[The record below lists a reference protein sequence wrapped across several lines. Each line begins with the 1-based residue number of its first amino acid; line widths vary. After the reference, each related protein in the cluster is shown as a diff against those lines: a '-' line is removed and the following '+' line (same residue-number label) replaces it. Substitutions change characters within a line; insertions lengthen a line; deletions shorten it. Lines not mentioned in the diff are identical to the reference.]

1 MISGLVA
8 KRSTYAGLFLI
19 TLTTLMHELLLTRI
33 FSVTM
38 WYHFA
43 FVAISVAM
51 FGMTV
56 GALIVYLMPDRYA
69 GDKISSK
76 MAGNSVLFGFSMVF
90 SLLMHLVIPFAPDT
104 SLLGLCSVG
113 LTYAVIGVPFV
124 FSGIVVC
131 LALTKFPS
139 QVSRLY
145 AVDLA
150 GAAVGCVLF
159 IYLLDAIDAPSAT
172 LFIALTATI
181 GGLCFAIASGRPV
194 LRSSIAASGVLALA
208 AIPALHFS
216 SQGKPFFRAIYAT
229 KGKSEAGITLYE
241 KWNSFSRI
249 RVFEQA
255 GHQPFGWGMS
265 RKLPRGYRVNQLG
278 MNIDAN
284 AATILT
290 EFGGDLNQL
299 QHLRY
304 DVTNIAHY
312 IRQDAKIFV
321 VGVGGGRD
329 VLSALTFGQSSIVG
343 VEINED
349 IIYAVN
355 QRFGDFTGHLDQRP
369 NVTFINDDARSYIA
383 RQDERYDII
392 QLSLIDTWAATA
404 AGAFIFSENFLYT
417 VEAWKLFLERLNP
430 EGIVT
435 VSRWYSPFR
444 GEIHR
449 LTALAAAALARIGVE
464 SPRGHIMLV
473 KAKNVGTI
481 LLSPD
486 PFSPEDVHRIE
497 EVSGKMGFEV
507 VLTPKHTAHKL
518 LGKLAAGQDLERITS
533 EYPLNISP
541 PTDDSPFFF
550 HVLRLRDLFRR
561 ELWDMGWRAFNLKAV
576 SILGSLFLVML
587 ILTTAC
593 IIGPLAMTTKRQSL
607 RGGWPLLLFFGS
619 IGMGFMLVEISQM
632 QRLTVFL
639 GHPTYGLSVVLFA
652 LLVSSGMGS
661 FSTRTAGG
669 EPRAASAK
677 LRLGLLAIVVGAFG
691 LVTPL
696 AIRGLEVA
704 NMPVRIAA
712 SVGILFPLGFF
723 MGMAFPLGMQ
733 LASSRASSLTPWLWG
748 VNGATSVLASVLALI
763 LALSFG
769 ISFSFWVGCG
779 FYVLALLAFL
789 LASRSERKVMSRA
802 GSQVS

>member
-1 MISGLVA
+1 VISGAVA

-19 TLTTLMHELLLTRI
+19 TLATLMHELLLTRI

-51 FGMTV
+51 FGMTL
-56 GALIVYLMPDRYA
+56 GALIVYLMPDRYT
-69 GDKISSK
+69 GDKIRSE
-76 MAGNSVLFGFSMVF
+76 MASNSVFFGLSAVF
-90 SLLMHLVIPFAPDT
+90 SLLTHFVIPFAPDT
-104 SLLGLCSVG
+104 SLLGLYSVA
-113 LTYAVIGVPFV
+113 LTYTVIGVPFV

-172 LFIALTATI
+172 LVIALTATI
-181 GGLCFAIASGRPV
+181 AGLCFAVGASRSV
-194 LRSSIAASGVLALA
+194 ARSSFVATLVLALA
-208 AIPALHFS
+208 VILAFQFS
-216 SQGKPFFRAIYAT
+216 SNGRPIFKAIYT
-229 KGKSEAGITLYE
+229 TEGKNERGTTLYE

-249 RVFEQA
+249 RVFDR
-255 GHQPFGWGMS
+255 GKRQPFGWGLS
-265 RKLPRGYRVNQLG
+265 RNLSRNHKVNQLG

-290 EFGGDLNQL
+290 RFREDLNQL
-299 QHLRY
+299 EHLKY
-304 DVTNIAHY
+304 DVTNIVHY
-312 IRQDAKIFV
+312 IRQPAKVFV
-321 VGVGGGRD
+321 IGVGGGRD
-329 VLSALTFGQSSIVG
+329 VLSALAFGQSSIIG

-355 QRFGDFTGHLDQRP
+355 QRFGDFTGHLDQLP
-369 NVTFINDDARSYIA
+369 NVTFINDEARSYIA
-383 RQDERYDII
+383 RQDESFDII

-404 AGAFIFSENFLYT
+404 AGAFVFSENSLYT
-417 VEAWKLFLERLNP
+417 VEAWKLFLDRLNP
-430 EGIVT
+430 KGIIT

-449 LTALAAAALARIGVE
+449 LTSLAAASLAQIGVE

-473 KAKNVGTI
+473 KTKNVGTI
-481 LLSPD
+481 LVSPD
-486 PFSPEDVHRIE
+486 PFSTDDVHRIE
-497 EVSGKMGFEV
+497 KVSGKMGFEV
-507 VLTPKHTAHKL
+507 VLTPEHATDEL
-518 LGKLAAGQDLERITS
+518 LGKLATGKDLERITS
-533 EYPLNISP
+533 EFPLNISP

-550 HVLRLRDLFRR
+550 HVLRLRDLFHR
-561 ELWDMGWRAFNLKAV
+561 ELWDAGWKTFNLKAV
-576 SILGSLFLVML
+576 FVVGSLFLVIL
-587 ILTTAC
+587 ILTIAS
-593 IIGPLAMTTKRQSL
+593 IIGPLAMTTRRQSL

-661 FSTRTAGG
+661 FSTRSVAGDLR
-669 EPRAASAK
+669 PASAK
-677 LRLGLLAIVVGAFG
+677 LRLGLLVVVVGAFG
-691 LVTPL
+691 LVTPP
-696 AIRGLEVA
+696 AIRLLEAV
-704 NMPVRIAA
+704 NMPARIAA

-733 LASSRASSLTPWLWG
+733 LASSRAASLTPWLWG

-779 FYVLALLAFL
+779 CYILAFLAFL
-789 LASRSERKVMSRA
+789 LASRTERKVMPGVAARA
-802 GSQVS
+802 